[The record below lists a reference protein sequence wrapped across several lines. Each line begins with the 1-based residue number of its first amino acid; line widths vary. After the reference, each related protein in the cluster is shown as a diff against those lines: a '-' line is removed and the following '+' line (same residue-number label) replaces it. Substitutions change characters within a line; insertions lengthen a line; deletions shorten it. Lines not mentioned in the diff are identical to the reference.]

1 MVRSECWRDLGHVD
15 TSFYWQ
21 NEDKNES
28 LSRGFVMKTG
38 QELMGKV
45 PGTKRVL
52 GKWQW

>member
-1 MVRSECWRDLGHVD
+1 MTLGMWTHLF
-15 TSFYWQ
+15 TGRH
-21 NEDKNES
+21 EDKNES
-28 LSRGFVMKTG
+28 LSHGFVMKTG